1 MLFRGVAQPGSAPA
15 LGAGSPRIESGRPD
29 HLPATSNMS
38 LHLTTAAALGIT
50 IILTTL
56 IVGASQDFSYKTVQ
70 NGVYTSLQADKGA
83 GHYERHCQT
92 CHGPNLAG
100 ANARALAGAEF
111 LKFWMGLTLDDMF
124 SRLQSMPPGDM
135 PRLGAPTYIELLAY
149 VLSANGLPTGAEP
162 LGVDILADIMIEGK
176 DGPQPV
182 VEFALVQ
189 VVGCLSK
196 TVANNW
202 FVTDASEPLRTRD
215 PNHSTDDARIVAT
228 SIQLGDDSF
237 ELLYVY
243 PSPDNFEGHRV
254 ETKGFLIRGEQSQI
268 NVTAIQSLTPDCH
281 RSPSEHRPR

>member
-15 LGAGSPRIESGRPD
+15 LGAGSPRFESGRPD

-38 LHLTTAAALGIT
+38 LHLKTAAALGIT

-162 LGVDILADIMIEGK
+162 LGVDILAEAREVL
-176 DGPQPV
+176 PV
-182 VEFALVQ
+182 
-189 VVGCLSK
+189 
-196 TVANNW
+196 
-202 FVTDASEPLRTRD
+202 P
-215 PNHSTDDARIVAT
+215 STDDGSLNGGSGCFFSWRPYPPGT
-228 SIQLGDDSF
+228 DKTDRSLYKDDSGKA
-237 ELLYVY
+237 
-243 PSPDNFEGHRV
+243 S
-254 ETKGFLIRGEQSQI
+254 T
-268 NVTAIQSLTPDCH
+268 
-281 RSPSEHRPR
+281 